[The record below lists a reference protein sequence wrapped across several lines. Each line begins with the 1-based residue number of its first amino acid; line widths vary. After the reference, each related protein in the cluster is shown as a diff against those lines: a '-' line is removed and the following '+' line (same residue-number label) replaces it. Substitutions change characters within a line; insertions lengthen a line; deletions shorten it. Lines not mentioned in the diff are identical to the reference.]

1 MASHQRLR
9 ARQAHAPG
17 PTYLAYTPSGKKL
30 VTAGVDNY
38 CRVFT
43 TGSDDEPVT
52 VDECQE
58 NNTAVVAGSGFFITG
73 SEDGTVSRYSLENG
87 KFEEI
92 LVRTTLPVRDVALSP
107 DGNWIAVASDELVV
121 NLVSI
126 KDKTVRTLRDQ
137 PRAVKHVSFD
147 KTGTQ
152 LAVSCTDG
160 NVYIYS
166 LDEDQPEMVKKVE
179 GMIKSMESDA
189 ESSSKVL
196 WHPDGR
202 AFATPT
208 AMRQIQVMSTSDWE
222 RQRVFKTGHTADITA
237 AAWSPN
243 GALLATT
250 SSDLSL
256 CLWDTKTQKLLNKFD
271 EVKATILVM
280 AWHPTENI
288 LSYTNN
294 EGELFIHTD
303 IVPDEHVSLLQK
315 PTISAPFFHDPSE
328 GRAGVAPIAKL
339 TNGNLQTLPGR
350 PRQRSGT
357 PDSLEDI
364 LGPEFQDDPAQED
377 GDEEMNDFV
386 VDDDGAGYAQAM
398 GLQKKRTNGHL
409 TAGPEPASKRRAYSS
424 ALFRP
429 QIHEPFQPGSTPW
442 RGQRRLLCCS
452 LTGYVETVEQEGK
465 HHTIS
470 VKFYDEH
477 TFRNY
482 HFTDIFLYD
491 KCSLNETGTLF
502 ACQPN
507 STGDGNTAMIY
518 YRPHETW
525 TTRTEWRTNLPA
537 GESVTA
543 IALSDSYIVV
553 TTSTNYVR
561 IYSLFGL
568 PIRVYRQKS
577 APAVTCAAWRN
588 YILTIG
594 NGPVQNDLS
603 TQLLY
608 TIENVKH
615 DVVYQ
620 DSDILALPP
629 GTKLTSVFFSSE
641 GDPYVY
647 DSEGVLL
654 VCLHWRNPGQAQWV
668 PMLDTK
674 LLARRAG
681 GGKEESYWPV
691 GVAASLDDALA
702 PKFHCMIV
710 KGREAYPSAPVP
722 HLSEFGF
729 EIPLRSAVDKDGGGV
744 RKRKGRRGSF
754 SHDEDGEDE
763 DDGDDG
769 GAGLTTKS
777 NEAKQYEHEQTFI
790 LSSTLHTQ
798 LASSTRPSTTHKRA
812 LGQLEIAIDRALLQ
826 LLGLE
831 CLAGEDHGMKA
842 LEIVS
847 LMRDANGNMLELAG
861 KVAARYGR
869 EVLGEKIREL
879 AERKA
884 LARGGGDGDEEEDEL

>member
-1 MASHQRLR
+1 LLLR
-9 ARQAHAPG
+9 ASTSAPEE
-17 PTYLAYTPSGKKL
+17 TPPS
-30 VTAGVDNY
+30 AN
-38 CRVFT
+38 
-43 TGSDDEPVT
+43 E
-52 VDECQE
+52 
-58 NNTAVVAGSGFFITG
+58 
-73 SEDGTVSRYSLENG
+73 YS
-87 KFEEI
+87 
-92 LVRTTLPVRDVALSP
+92 
-107 DGNWIAVASDELVV
+107 ELVV
-121 NLVSI
+121 NLVNT
-126 KDKTVRTLRDQ
+126 KDKTTRTLRDQ

-147 KTGTQ
+147 NTGKQ

-160 NVYIYS
+160 NIYMYN
-166 LDEDQPEMVKKVE
+166 LDGDEPEMVKKVE

-189 ESSSKVL
+189 ESSSRVL

-222 RQRVFKTGHTADITA
+222 RQRVFRTGHSADITA

-256 CLWDTKTQKLLNKFD
+256 CLWDTKTQKQLKKFD
-271 EVKATILVM
+271 DVKATILAM

-288 LSYTNN
+288 ISYTNN

-303 IVPDEHVSLLQK
+303 ILPEEHLPLLQK
-315 PTISAPFFHDPSE
+315 STVSAPFFHDPSE
-328 GRAGVAPIAKL
+328 GRAGVAPVAKL
-339 TNGNLQTLPGR
+339 TNGNVQTLPGR

-364 LGPEFQDDPAQED
+364 LGPEFQDDEAQED

-386 VDDDGAGYAQAM
+386 IDDDGAGYAAPIA
-398 GLQKKRTNGHL
+398 LQKKRTNGHL
-409 TAGPEPASKRRAYSS
+409 TTSIEPTSKRRAYSS

-429 QIHEPFQPGSTPW
+429 QLHEPFQPGSTPW
-442 RGQRRLLCCS
+442 RGQRRLLCCT
-452 LTGYVETVEQEGK
+452 LTGHIETVEQEGT
-465 HHTIS
+465 HHTVS
-470 VKFYDEH
+470 VNFYD
-477 TFRNY
+477 TYTYRNF

-491 KCSLNETGTLF
+491 KACLSPTGTLF
-502 ACQPN
+502 SCQPAE
-507 STGDGNTAMIY
+507 GRTAMLY

-525 TTRTEWRTNLPA
+525 TNRMEWRTNLPT
-537 GESVTA
+537 GESITS
-543 IALSDSYIVV
+543 IALSDAYICV

-568 PIRVYRQKS
+568 PICVYRQKS
-577 APAVTCAAWRN
+577 TPAVTCAAWRD

-615 DVVYQ
+615 DTVYQ

-629 GTKLTSVFFSSE
+629 GVTLTSVFFSEE
-641 GDPYVY
+641 GDPYIF
-647 DSEGVLL
+647 DSSGVLL
-654 VCLHWRNPGQAQWV
+654 TLLGWRAPGQARWV
-668 PMLDTK
+668 PMLDTN

-691 GVAASLDDALA
+691 GVASSPSSSDGGGR
-702 PKFHCMIV
+702 FHCMIV
-710 KGREAYPSAPVP
+710 KGQELYPSAPVP
-722 HLSEFGF
+722 HLTEFSF
-729 EIPLRSAVDKDGGGV
+729 EIPIASRTKKSKRSGSISADDEEAENETPQTNEDKT
-744 RKRKGRRGSF
+744 R
-754 SHDEDGEDE
+754 
-763 DDGDDG
+763 
-769 GAGLTTKS
+769 
-777 NEAKQYEHEQTFI
+777 EHEQSFI
-790 LSSTLHTQ
+790 LSSTLHAQ
-798 LASSTRPSTTHKRA
+798 LFSTLSHTRPTNSQKQA
-812 LGQLEIAIDRALLQ
+812 LGSLETAIDRALLQ

-842 LEIVS
+842 LELVG
-847 LMRDANGNMLELAG
+847 LMRDANGKMLELAG
-861 KVAARYGR
+861 KVAGRYGR

-884 LARGGGDGDEEEDEL
+884 LGREEDVDEL

>member
-17 PTYLAYTPSGKKL
+17 ATYLAYTPNGKKL

-52 VDECQE
+52 IDDCQE
-58 NNTAVVAGSGFFITG
+58 NNTAVVAGNGFFITG
-73 SEDGTVSRYSLENG
+73 SEDGTVSKYSLESG
-87 KFEEI
+87 KFEEF
-92 LVRTTLPVRDVALSP
+92 LVRTTLPIRDVALSP

-121 NLVSI
+121 SVVNT
-126 KDKTVRTLRDQ
+126 KDMTQVRTLRDQ
-137 PRAVKHVSFD
+137 PRAVKHVAFE
-147 KTGTQ
+147 KTGTKV
-152 LAVSCTDG
+152 AVSCTDG
-160 NVYIYS
+160 NIYMYT
-166 LDEDQPEMVKKVE
+166 LDGDQPKMVKKVD
-179 GMIKSMESDA
+179 GMIKSIEADA

-208 AMRQIQVMSTSDWE
+208 AMRQVQVMSTSDWE
-222 RQRVFKTGHTADITA
+222 RQRVFKTEHSADITA

-256 CLWDTKTQKLLNKFD
+256 CLWDTKTQKLLKKYD
-271 EVKATILVM
+271 GVKATILAM

-303 IVPDEHVSLLQK
+303 IVPEEHLLLLQK

-328 GRAGVAPIAKL
+328 GRAGVAPPQKL
-339 TNGNLQTLPGR
+339 TNGNVQTLPGR
-350 PRQRSGT
+350 PRQREGSA
-357 PDSLEDI
+357 DSLEDI
-364 LGPEFQDDPAQED
+364 LGPEFQDDVAPED

-386 VDDDGAGYAQAM
+386 IDDDGAGYAPAITA
-398 GLQKKRTNGHL
+398 QKKRTNGHL
-409 TAGPEPASKRRAYSS
+409 ANGVEPASKRRAYSS

-429 QIHEPFQPGSTPW
+429 QVHEPFQPGSTPW

-465 HHTIS
+465 HHTVS

-477 TFRNY
+477 TFRNF
-482 HFTDIFLYD
+482 HFTDVFLYD
-491 KCSLNETGTLF
+491 KSCLNENGTLF

-507 STGDGNTAMIY
+507 STGDGNSAMIY

-525 TTRTEWRTNLPA
+525 TSRTEWRTNLPT

-543 IALSDSYIVV
+543 IALSDSYVCV
-553 TTSTNYVR
+553 TTSANYVR

-568 PIRVYRQKS
+568 PVRVYRQKS
-577 APAVTCAAWRN
+577 SPAVTCAAWRD

-594 NGPVQNDLS
+594 NGPVTSDLS

-608 TIENVKH
+608 TIENIKH
-615 DVVYQ
+615 DIVYQ

-629 GTKLTSVFFSSE
+629 NTTLTSVFFSAE
-641 GDPYVY
+641 GDPYIY
-647 DSEGVLL
+647 DSSGVLL
-654 VCLHWRNPGQAQWV
+654 TLLGWRTAGQARWV

-674 LLARRAG
+674 CLSRLAG

-691 GVAASLDDALA
+691 GVASSPSAEGPGA
-702 PKFHCMIV
+702 KFHCMII
-710 KGREAYPSAPVP
+710 KGREQYPSAPVP
-722 HLSEFGF
+722 HLSEFDF
-729 EIPLRSAVDKDGGGV
+729 EIPLSSAIDKSKSAK
-744 RKRKGRRGSF
+744 KRGDADIS
-754 SHDEDGEDE
+754 DDE
-763 DDGDDG
+763 DDDT
-769 GAGLTTKS
+769 ATKT
-777 NEAKQYEHEQTFI
+777 NETKQQEHEQAFI
-790 LSSTLHTQ
+790 LSSTLHSQ
-798 LASSTRPSTTHKRA
+798 FSSTLSHTRPTHFQKQS
-812 LGQLEIAIDRALLQ
+812 LTKLEVAIDRALLQ

-847 LMRDANGNMLELAG
+847 LMRDANGKMLDLAG
-861 KVAARYGR
+861 KVASRYGR

-884 LARGGGDGDEEEDEL
+884 LAGDGEEMDDEF